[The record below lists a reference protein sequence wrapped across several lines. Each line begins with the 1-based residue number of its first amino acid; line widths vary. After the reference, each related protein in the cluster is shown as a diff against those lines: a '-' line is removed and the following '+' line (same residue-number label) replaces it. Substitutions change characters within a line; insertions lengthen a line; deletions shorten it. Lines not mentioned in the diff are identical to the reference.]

1 MLIKEMKRNIAEYK
15 KHWLQYSLFAVAF
28 IALCIYGL
36 FGKKIESQVSSY
48 ERMTAFYVIY
58 YLVSIRFFSACF
70 VNVYNEFHQ
79 SYYLNGILCNES
91 LGKYDAL
98 HIIMTRAAIKS
109 IFSIGITFLGTVGIS
124 IVLGVGFSQS
134 NYWILLL
141 RMLVGCI
148 MTWGIG
154 LIFCSICMLFN
165 IQKSIALFGE
175 VISLCYLIMVPLEK
189 GFIPTNLI
197 KSSIYDI
204 LFKDII
210 LCEKGSLIRDEDV
223 VILFYSIGI
232 IVASMIGYRFLEWIK
247 IRRRRKIRYVK

>member
-1 MLIKEMKRNIAEYK
+1 MKMLIKEMKKNIAEYK
-15 KHWLQYSLFAVAF
+15 KHWLQYSLFAVTLISLF
-28 IALCIYGL
+28 IYGL
-36 FGKKIESQVSSY
+36 LWQKNESQVSSY
-48 ERMTAFYVIY
+48 ERMTAFYIIY
-58 YLVSIRFFSACF
+58 YLVIVRFFSACF

-79 SYYLNGILCNES
+79 SYYLNGVLCNES

-98 HIIMTRAAIKS
+98 YIIMVRVAIKS

-124 IVLGVGFSQS
+124 IVLGVGFSPS
-134 NYWILLL
+134 NYGILLL

-175 VISLCYLIMVPLEK
+175 IILLCYMIMVPLDNSM
-189 GFIPTNLI
+189 IPINLI
-197 KSSIYDI
+197 KSSIYEI

-210 LCEKGSLIRDEDV
+210 LCEKGSIIRGEDA
-223 VILFYSIGI
+223 VILICSII
-232 IVASMIGYRFLEWIK
+232 IIATSIIGYRFLEWIK
-247 IRRRRKIRYVK
+247 IRKVRYEK